1 MLMTSSLTTPTFAN
15 SLRMRN
21 VTFGPWLSLA
31 KLGPRSVLKGRFVGR
46 RALRPPLLRRGIAAK
61 GAHPEPSRR
70 QRICLRARP
79 SVFNRLLRPEVRY
92 ARRMARIAR
101 WDRPIGG
108 PAGRV
113 PAWANMLLVDP
124 GVFRLAYLTRHQ
136 VSEGLW
142 RPAQP
147 APYQIARF
155 AAQGVRTIVNL
166 RGGREHGSW
175 PLEKEACDRHGI
187 ELIDFVL
194 RSREAPDRDSLLRI
208 KDFFGGLRYP
218 ALVHCKSGAD
228 RAGLFAALYLVH
240 EGRSAAE
247 AMEQLSPR
255 YGHFRFAKTGILD
268 AFLELYRTEGEAKS
282 LSFLEWAD
290 RVYDPDALQR
300 SFKPRFW
307 SNLLVD
313 GVMRRE

>member
-1 MLMTSSLTTPTFAN
+1 
-15 SLRMRN
+15 
-21 VTFGPWLSLA
+21 
-31 KLGPRSVLKGRFVGR
+31 
-46 RALRPPLLRRGIAAK
+46 
-61 GAHPEPSRR
+61 
-70 QRICLRARP
+70 
-79 SVFNRLLRPEVRY
+79 VFNRLLRPEVRY

-113 PAWANMLLVDP
+113 RAWTNMLLVDH
-124 GVFRLAYLTRHQ
+124 GVFRLAYLNRHQ
-136 VSEGLW
+136 VSERLW
-142 RPAQP
+142 RSAQP
-147 APYQIARF
+147 APHQIARF

-228 RAGLFAALYLVH
+228 RAGLFAALYLLVH

-268 AFLELYRTEGEAKS
+268 AFLELYRTEGEAKG

-290 RVYDPDALQR
+290 RVYDPQALQR
-300 SFKPRFW
+300 TFKPRFW
-307 SNLLVD
+307 SNVLVD
-313 GVMRRE
+313 RIMRRE